1 MGTKEAAS
9 QPEARRQGFADTKE
23 ASEYLNI
30 GRVSVY
36 AMMRDGQLPSTKIRN
51 ARRIPWSALYAIADA
66 AMQPEGGEA

>member
-1 MGTKEAAS
+1 METKEAAS

-23 ASEYLNI
+23 ASEFLNI

-66 AMQPEGGEA
+66 AMQTEGGAA

>member
-1 MGTKEAAS
+1 MDTTEV
-9 QPEARRQGFADTKE
+9 RRQGFADTKE
-23 ASEYLNI
+23 ASEFLRI

-66 AMQPEGGEA
+66 AMKQTEGEVA

>member
-1 MGTKEAAS
+1 MPTK
-9 QPEARRQGFADTKE
+9 EARRQGFADTKE
-23 ASEYLNI
+23 ASEFLNI

-66 AMQPEGGEA
+66 AMQTEGGAE

>member
-1 MGTKEAAS
+1 MPTTE
-9 QPEARRQGFADTKE
+9 ERRQGFADTKE
-23 ASEYLNI
+23 ASEFLHI

-66 AMQPEGGEA
+66 AMKPAEGEVAR